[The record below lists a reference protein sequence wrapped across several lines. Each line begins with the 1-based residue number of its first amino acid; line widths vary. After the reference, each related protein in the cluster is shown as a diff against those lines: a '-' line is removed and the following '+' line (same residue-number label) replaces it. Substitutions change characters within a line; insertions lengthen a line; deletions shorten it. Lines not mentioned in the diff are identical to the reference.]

1 MKNAQSMTLGLPTIM
16 DSPIRIIHALAGGP
30 IPDKCHE
37 IDDLCRMCALPATVS
52 MQFERW
58 QGSSF
63 TDQNKVKCTSSDHV
77 CAACIWGHSWVQP
90 PGYPPA
96 DAGKRGVCLRLFS
109 HLWDSRGYVYANKG
123 GKAVLRDWLR
133 GEKSGSWFAAI
144 ADTGQKHV
152 LPYTQINPP
161 GSSRGLIRFE
171 ERDVI
176 EGDWA
181 LLDDATELLTDGVT
195 KEAVD
200 TGEYSANQWIDSAN
214 YIREFEKKWS
224 RMRGSGWFDL
234 CLWLAQRDEAE
245 WKARSDERKR
255 QRAAGKTNGRHD
267 PRVKKILS
275 SKRGKPTETLGSVAG
290 SNTNGGETIGAG
302 TGLGYRGES
311 QAQPVGPEQLSLF
324 SD

>member
-1 MKNAQSMTLGLPTIM
+1 MS
-16 DSPIRIIHALAGGP
+16 SPIRIIWDEAGSP
-30 IPDKCHE
+30 LPDKCHE
-37 IDDLCRMCALPATVS
+37 IDDLCRMCALPATVGI
-52 MQFERW
+52 QFDKW

-96 DAGKRGVCLRLFS
+96 PPGKRGVCLRLFS
-109 HLWDSRGYVYANKG
+109 HLWDGRGYVYANKG
-123 GKAVLRDWLR
+123 GKDVIRDWLR
-133 GEKSGSWFAAI
+133 GEKSGQWFAAV

-152 LPYTQINPP
+152 LPYTQINPA
-161 GSSRGLIRFE
+161 GATRGLIRFE

-176 EGDWA
+176 MGDWQ

-200 TGEYSANQWIDSAN
+200 AGEYSANQWVDSAA
-214 YIREFEKKWS
+214 YIREFEKKWG
-224 RMRGSGWFDL
+224 RLRGSGWFDL

-255 QRAAGKTNGRHD
+255 QRKARKANSGHD
-267 PRVKKILS
+267 PGTKKSLS
-275 SKRGKPTETLGSVAG
+275 SKRGKPAKTLGSDTG
-290 SNTNGGETIGAG
+290 SNTNGGEAIGAG
-302 TGLGYRGES
+302 TGLGNGGEP
-311 QAQPVGPEQLSLF
+311 QTQPVGPEQLSLF
-324 SD
+324 GD